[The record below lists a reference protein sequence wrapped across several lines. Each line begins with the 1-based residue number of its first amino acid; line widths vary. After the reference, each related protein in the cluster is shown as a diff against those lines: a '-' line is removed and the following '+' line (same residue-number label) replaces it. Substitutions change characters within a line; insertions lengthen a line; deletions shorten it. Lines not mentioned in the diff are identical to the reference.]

1 MLKLGLAAFL
11 QHIQSQNTWSQ
22 AMLQAHAGKS
32 IAIDAKLVRA
42 HWVILENG
50 RFTIAGETAAPDA
63 TLTITPSTL
72 LRLAANDT
80 EAQSQVKLSGDTA
93 LAASLA
99 KVLTHLRW
107 DITDDLSHVVGDVA
121 SEQLASSSQ
130 QVLNTAKE
138 TVNNIGEMM
147 TEYLTEEA
155 MLIAKPTQ
163 LNQFNDRVDTLKA
176 DTARLEIKLQ
186 QLTLRLNHEG
196 TTS

>member
-22 AMLQAHAGKS
+22 AMLQEHAGKS

-176 DTARLEIKLQ
+176 DTARLEKKLQ
-186 QLTLRLNHEG
+186 QLTLRLNHES
-196 TTS
+196 TMS